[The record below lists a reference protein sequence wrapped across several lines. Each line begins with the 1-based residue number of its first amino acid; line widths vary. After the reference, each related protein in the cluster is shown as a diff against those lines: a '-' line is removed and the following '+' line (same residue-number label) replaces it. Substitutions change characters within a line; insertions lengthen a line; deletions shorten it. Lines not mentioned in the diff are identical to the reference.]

1 MRDLED
7 ALRVEQELL
16 ARVRELIA
24 ELPPDNSYRLVLE
37 RNERMLRD
45 VIAQIEDLEANP
57 GARLTDEGFLK

>member
-24 ELPPDNSYRLVLE
+24 ELPPDNPYRLVLE
-37 RNERMLRD
+37 GNERMLRD
-45 VIAQIEDLEANP
+45 VIAQIEGLEA
-57 GARLTDEGFLK
+57 G